1 MNSFIDDI
9 SKIKDLLILSKDEFL
24 QSYNYIS
31 ELEYNKTI
39 KEILE
44 LLQSTIDF
52 RKKIFRNRKGV

>member
-9 SKIKDLLILSKDEFL
+9 NKINDLLILSKNEFL
-24 QSYNYIS
+24 KSYSYIS
-31 ELEYNKTI
+31 ESQYNITT

-44 LLQSTIDF
+44 LVESTNDF